1 LAAGDL
7 ERLHISSN
15 GASNRTA
22 DVYFR
27 SPRNRTV
34 TLGGPIVAPTIS
46 VIAGGATP
54 RLRARHVPQADY
66 DKVSS
71 IVYNQPTSR
80 GFIAISMTPAYAAL
94 AGGYDLDVPDLVATP
109 GFDPS
114 WALQPGGVT
123 WTATRTGG
131 TLPLGR
137 DAKAFDGAT
146 QRTTLSQ
153 GTFTTP

>member
-1 LAAGDL
+1 LADGDL

-15 GASNRTA
+15 GASSRTA

-27 SPRNRTV
+27 SPTNRTV
-34 TLGGPIVAPTIS
+34 TLGSHIVAPTIS
-46 VIAGGATP
+46 VIGDGATP
-54 RLRARHVPQADY
+54 RLRAQYVPQADY

-71 IVYNQPTSR
+71 IVYNQATSR

-94 AGGYDLDVPDLVATP
+94 AGGYDLDVPDLAGTP

-114 WALQPGGVT
+114 WALQPGVIT

-131 TLPLGR
+131 TVPLGR

-146 QRTTLSQ
+146 QRTSLFQ